1 MSLPEIWLTWVASDL
16 AVADRVGH
24 ERCRQAMANG
34 RMQSIPGPIESD
46 AALHNDLL
54 GARAELAAKFYLDPI
69 IWHDLAPN
77 LENLCDLEIGN
88 LQIDV
93 KGIEK
98 KEDDCLIV
106 QAGKPPTWAYF
117 LVYAKNKMEY
127 RILGWLW
134 GHEAQRRGF
143 WRHDVKK
150 PAYFVPQGVLQPA
163 ATLLDEVRKRRFTAV
178 ST

>member
-24 ERCRQAMANG
+24 ERRRQAMANG
-34 RMQSIPGPIESD
+34 RVQSIPGPIESD
-46 AALHNDLL
+46 TALHNDLL

-77 LENLCDLEIGN
+77 LEDLCDLEIGD
-88 LQIDV
+88 LKIDV

-98 KEDDCLIV
+98 KEDDSLIV

-117 LVYAKNKMEY
+117 LVYMKNRMEY

-134 GHEAQRRGF
+134 GKEAQQPHF
-143 WRHDVKK
+143 WRENVQK
-150 PAYFVPQGVLQPA
+150 PAYFAPQRILRPA
-163 ATLLDEVRKRRFTAV
+163 ATLLNEVRKRRA
-178 ST
+178 